1 VVANISNT
9 LDITARAARI
19 LGEGNIYDP
28 PNLVELRRIG
38 IIGRSAELKMPYAV
52 LTIIASYDLKSKIL
66 THRCA
71 KARLSH

>member
-1 VVANISNT
+1 MPQIEFQAEVRVETRVVANISNT

-38 IIGRSAELKMPYAV
+38 IIGRSAELKMP
-52 LTIIASYDLKSKIL
+52 
-66 THRCA
+66 
-71 KARLSH
+71 